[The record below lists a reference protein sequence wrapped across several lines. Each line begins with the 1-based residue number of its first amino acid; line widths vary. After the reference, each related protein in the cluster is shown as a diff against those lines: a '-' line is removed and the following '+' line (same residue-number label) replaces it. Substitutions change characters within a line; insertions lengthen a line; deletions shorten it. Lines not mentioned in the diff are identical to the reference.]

1 MLKITGLPALGLLLA
16 LAALPGAVAAKE
28 RHPHHPA
35 ASVPAPG
42 PGTPF
47 EPQTYEADILGAGAV
62 QIGHLIIRSA
72 PNGTLLELTLKEGA
86 LSPGWHGIHVHE
98 KADCSDA
105 GFKLSGGHIGH
116 AGDPA
121 LVNHGLLNPKGSERG
136 DLPNLFVGAS
146 GEVRAEFFSTQ
157 IVLGKVGDPQPG
169 NLRDADGS
177 ALVIHANRDD
187 QLTAPIGGAGA
198 RLACAAIQ

>member
-1 MLKITGLPALGLLLA
+1 MLKVTELTALGMLLA
-16 LAALPGAVAAKE
+16 LVALPGSVAARD
-28 RHPHHPA
+28 RHPKPA
-35 ASVPAPG
+35 NIVAAPAPAK
-42 PGTPF
+42 PY
-47 EPQTYEADILGAGAV
+47 EPQSYETDILGADATP
-62 QIGHLIIRSA
+62 IGHLIIRSA
-72 PNGTLLELTLKEGA
+72 PNGALLELMLREGA
-86 LSPGWHGIHVHE
+86 LSPGWHGIHIHE

-157 IVLGKVGDPQPG
+157 IFLGKVGDPLPG

-198 RLACAAIQ
+198 RLACAAIR